1 MELEKKNLQFKI
13 LLGDDRS
20 DHASAAL
27 ALLEDLPLAAGTDVT
42 VFRAFSPNQAT
53 DLVLM
58 EDALN
63 QTCNRLKRKGLA
75 AHPELLLGIPTVK
88 FLKHA
93 EEQKPDLIIIGA
105 KGLRATTGILVG
117 GVAQQVVEYAP
128 CPVLVVR
135 APYHGIHEVMVVTDG
150 SVSSQH
156 TLEFLGR
163 LPLPN
168 GARLWVMHVL
178 PPPSISML
186 YMEPPMG
193 SAPIA
198 MLDTEQVAAQAA
210 REERDGQ
217 ALLDEA
223 ADLRTN
229 LGDDVGHRTARQFG
243 SDGHDLG
250 LQNDD
255 ADFSWTSGTGHATRP
270 LRLATG
276 GKGQNNGDC
285 RQSESRGNAS
295 RDDSLHHDGSPVP
308 GF

>member
-186 YMEPPMG
+186 YMETPMG

-223 ADLRTN
+223 LATLRGAGKPATGI
-229 LGDDVGHRTARQFG
+229 LKRGDAATEIMAMARQQG
-243 SDGHDLG
+243 IDL
-250 LQNDD
+250 LI
-255 ADFSWTSGTGHATRP
+255 TG
-270 LRLATG
+270 
-276 GKGQNNGDC
+276 
-285 RQSESRGNAS
+285 SRGHSPIREWMMGSVS
-295 RDDSLHHDGSPVP
+295 RKLVHYSGCSVLVIRQPPVN
-308 GF
+308 